1 MANTAKAQSIA
12 NQIQQQASQC
22 NNFGPH
28 PVGCGCGCCG
38 SGCGCCGGGCHCCSC
53 CYHMFSSN
61 LSISDLE
68 AYNDRTAAIR
78 EQNEQLRRANDLKE
92 KELAMKTAEAQAGQK
107 VVNQYGKTIEIQT
120 SKGAKLTIS
129 GLENID
135 SVSVEEA
142 DGKIIFH
149 QQQLQQQ
156 REQNKDNSKTNILC

>member
-1 MANTAKAQSIA
+1 MKEEMKKAKQKS
-12 NQIQQQASQC
+12 
-22 NNFGPH
+22 FGPH

-38 SGCGCCGGGCHCCSC
+38 GGCGCCGCGCGCCCCKCHCCPC
-53 CYHMFSSN
+53 CCSPEISINN
-61 LSISDLE
+61 LK
-68 AYNDRTAAIR
+68 AYNERTAAIR

-135 SVSVEEA
+135 GVSVEEK
-142 DGKIIFH
+142 DGKIIFYH
-149 QQQLQQQ
+149 QQKIEQKI
-156 REQNKDNSKTNILC
+156 EQNKNNVKSHILS